1 MTISGDTD
9 PALICR
15 VPSGRVCLCN
25 LQFLRGY
32 CVLEADPVVE
42 SINALDPAQQAQFM
56 LDMVLVGE
64 ALLEVTDAYRINYA
78 MLSNTRPI
86 LHAHIVPR
94 YLDEPEDLR
103 KLPPWFYPN
112 SEDPATQIDYERDRP
127 LMANLTHAI
136 QKRLI
141 AR

>member
-1 MTISGDTD
+1 MTTLRDTD

-32 CVLEADPVVE
+32 CILESDPVVE
-42 SINALDPAQQAQFM
+42 SINALNLVQQAQFM

-64 ALLEVTDAYRINYA
+64 ALLEVTDAYRVNYA

-112 SEDPATQIDYERDRP
+112 LDDPAVQIDYERDRL
-127 LMANLTHAI
+127 LMASLAQII
-136 QKRLI
+136 QNRL
-141 AR
+141 ATR

>member
-1 MTISGDTD
+1 
-9 PALICR
+9 
-15 VPSGRVCLCN
+15 
-25 LQFLRGY
+25 
-32 CVLEADPVVE
+32 VVE
-42 SINALDPAQQAQFM
+42 SINALNPAQQAQFM

-64 ALLEVTDAYRINYA
+64 ALLEVTNAYRINYA

-112 SEDPATQIDYERDRP
+112 LDDAAAQIDYERDRP
-127 LMANLTHAI
+127 LISTLTQAI
-136 QKRLI
+136 QKRL
-141 AR
+141 AVRDLPA